1 MKKIILTILL
11 AMVLT
16 GSCSARTE
24 IEVPAEEGFDPY
36 FGFIVAD
43 MTMEDGVVS
52 DTAAYS
58 MRVFKDFG
66 LVPVAYCNSGG
77 STLGDY
83 YTFYVNPYHDCLII
97 GRQGTAVHG
106 SVFGVADL
114 QPFDLTGQF
123 IYYTD
128 KCSHQDLYRKVIKA
142 GKEEFFKY
150 QEMMKRFK

>member
-16 GSCSARTE
+16 GSCNARTE

-77 STLGDY
+77 STLGI
-83 YTFYVNPYHDCLII
+83 TTRFMLILI
-97 GRQGTAVHG
+97 MIALLLGA
-106 SVFGVADL
+106 
-114 QPFDLTGQF
+114 
-123 IYYTD
+123 
-128 KCSHQDLYRKVIKA
+128 KVQQCM
-142 GKEEFFKY
+142 EVYLE
-150 QEMMKRFK
+150 

>member
-16 GSCSARTE
+16 GSCNARTE

-52 DTAAYS
+52 
-58 MRVFKDFG
+58 
-66 LVPVAYCNSGG
+66 
-77 STLGDY
+77 
-83 YTFYVNPYHDCLII
+83 FYVNPYHDCLII

-128 KCSHQDLYRKVIKA
+128 KCPHQDLYRKIIKA

-150 QEMMKRFK
+150 QEMMKRFQ